1 MRESKIGLTK
11 RLQATHLWDE
21 ASQYRDEVRRKLRAE
36 GLPRKE
42 AAEKAWEATAEK
54 YPPPPV
60 PSTPPGRRPAAGTS
74 RATEPDGGVAAAGP
88 TERPALDLP
97 GIREC
102 LLILVEDAVLGVMER
117 HNIPLPDRVLREL
130 MAEISGHVSGLL
142 HLEAEEEPEAD
153 PEDDPEAD
161 AEEDDDEIS
170 LAGSRSSSFPS

>member
-74 RATEPDGGVAAAGP
+74 RATESDGGVAAAGP
-88 TERPALDLP
+88 TDRPALDL
-97 GIREC
+97 
-102 LLILVEDAVLGVMER
+102 LFLIEEAVLCCAER

-130 MAEISGHVSGLL
+130 MAEISDHVSGLL
-142 HLEAEEEPEAD
+142 HLEAEED
-153 PEDDPEAD
+153 PEDDPEDDAEAD